1 MYKVIL
7 TFTGKKKLLMYPG
20 WYDRISNIPQNK
32 SSVAEN
38 RFSSEASALSGV
50 YKTGIKLTW
59 LSSFS
64 QA

>member
-7 TFTGKKKLLMYPG
+7 TFTGKKKLLMYPE

-38 RFSSEASALSGV
+38 CFSSEASALSV